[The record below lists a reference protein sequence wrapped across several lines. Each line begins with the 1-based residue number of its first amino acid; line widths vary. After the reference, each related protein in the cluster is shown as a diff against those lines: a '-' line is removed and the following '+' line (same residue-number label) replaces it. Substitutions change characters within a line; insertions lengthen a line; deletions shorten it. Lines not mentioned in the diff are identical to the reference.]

1 MKSNPDFKPKYDLVD
16 VDDPIL
22 REELPE
28 FNFADP
34 PVDPIE
40 FAHELAEHMM
50 YYNGLGLAAN
60 QLGLPYRCFAMR
72 ADPIVVCYNPVIT
85 DTTSKEELLEE
96 GCLTFPHLFMKL
108 KRPQAIKA
116 RFIEPN
122 GNVKNVTLSGMSA
135 RVFLHEYD
143 HLEGVLFIDRVS
155 DLKLQMAMKRAKK
168 HQPRYDFDTEVE
180 QEVKDKFFNYIQS

>member
-1 MKSNPDFKPKYDLVD
+1 

-50 YYNGLGLAAN
+50 YYNGIGLAAN

-85 DTTSKEELLEE
+85 DETTKTILYEE
-96 GCLTFPHLFMKL
+96 GCLTFPHLFMKI
-108 KRPQAIKA
+108 KRPESIKA
-116 RFIEPN
+116 RFYEPN
-122 GNVKNVTLSGMSA
+122 GNVRNVTLTGMSA

-168 HQPRYDFDTEVE
+168 HQPRYDFDTEVK

>member
-72 ADPIVVCYNPVIT
+72 ADPIVV
-85 DTTSKEELLEE
+85 
-96 GCLTFPHLFMKL
+96 
-108 KRPQAIKA
+108 
-116 RFIEPN
+116 
-122 GNVKNVTLSGMSA
+122 
-135 RVFLHEYD
+135 
-143 HLEGVLFIDRVS
+143 
-155 DLKLQMAMKRAKK
+155 
-168 HQPRYDFDTEVE
+168 
-180 QEVKDKFFNYIQS
+180 

>member
-1 MKSNPDFKPKYDLVD
+1 
-16 VDDPIL
+16 
-22 REELPE
+22 
-28 FNFADP
+28 
-34 PVDPIE
+34 
-40 FAHELAEHMM
+40 
-50 YYNGLGLAAN
+50 
-60 QLGLPYRCFAMR
+60 
-72 ADPIVVCYNPVIT
+72 
-85 DTTSKEELLEE
+85 
-96 GCLTFPHLFMKL
+96 MKL

-122 GNVKNVTLSGMSA
+122 GNVRNVTLSGMSA